1 VYFDFDSAELRPE
14 SITELE
20 RVVKFMNDIPT
31 STAQIVG
38 HTDSIGTEQY
48 NLALSERRAKSVYD
62 YLTSRGVDPSRL
74 QAIGRGEAEPV
85 ATNETAEG
93 RQLNRRV
100 MLIRTDGGR

>member
-1 VYFDFDSAELRPE
+1 
-14 SITELE
+14 
-20 RVVKFMNDIPT
+20 
-31 STAQIVG
+31 
-38 HTDSIGTEQY
+38 
-48 NLALSERRAKSVYD
+48 
-62 YLTSRGVDPSRL
+62 VDPSRL